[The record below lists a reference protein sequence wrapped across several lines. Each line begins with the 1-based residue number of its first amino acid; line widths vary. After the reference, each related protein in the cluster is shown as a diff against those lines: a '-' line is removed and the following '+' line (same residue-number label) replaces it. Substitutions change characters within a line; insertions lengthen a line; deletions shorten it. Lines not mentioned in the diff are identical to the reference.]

1 MTTAAPAE
9 LYGSPDR
16 FPAAR
21 VDLRMARRAALGTL
35 TALGLLLGGVEL
47 GLRTA
52 GWRPSVNDASALHGW
67 YRQQATA
74 AGPDA
79 VVLLGGSRM
88 QLGFDAETFQ
98 QRHPDRPLA
107 NLALDGGSGTGFLE
121 DLAAD
126 PNFRGT
132 VIVDFNALHLG
143 EAMLAESRLR
153 AGEAKATTVSERR
166 HARLWAAVEAAS
178 VVAGDMRFR
187 WDAIKALLKG
197 EAPAPPITYRAA
209 DRFVAA
215 DYRGT
220 GATSGE
226 LQRHQLGRLERHLA
240 AGRLEQIAPAEWLR
254 RSAPLRESVQRIEAR
269 GGRVAFVR
277 FPTTGAHWDIDER
290 RYPRLQYWDRLEGQ
304 VGAPTVHFRDLPAAA
319 ALKCPDGSHL
329 DQRDRPAFTVALLD
343 ELGRRGV
350 L

>member
-1 MTTAAPAE
+1 MTTVAPAE
-9 LYGSPDR
+9 PHGSPDR

-21 VDLRMARRAALGTL
+21 VDLRVARRAALGAL
-35 TALGLLLGGVEL
+35 TALGLLLGGVEV
-47 GLRTA
+47 GLRAA
-52 GWRPSVNDASALHGW
+52 GWRPSVNDSPELHGW

-74 AGPDA
+74 AGPNA

-88 QLGFDAETFQ
+88 QLGFDAETFRR
-98 QRHPDRPLA
+98 RHPHRPTA

-153 AGEAKATTVSERR
+153 ADEARATTASERR
-166 HARLWAAVEAAS
+166 HARLWAAVEAKS

-187 WDAIKALLKG
+187 WEAIAALLKG
-197 EAPAPPITYRAA
+197 EAPPPPITYRAA

-215 DYRGT
+215 DYRGA
-220 GATSGE
+220 GATSGA

-240 AGRLEQIAPAEWLR
+240 EGRLEQIEPAEWLR
-254 RSAPLRESVQRIEAR
+254 RSAPLRDSVERIVRR

-290 RYPRLQYWDRLEGQ
+290 RYPRPRYWDRLEAR

-319 ALKCPDGSHL
+319 ALECPDGSHL
-329 DQRDRPAFTVALLD
+329 DERDRPVFTAALLD